1 MDGRGGAT
9 MRIFLIVLV
18 ASLIAS
24 IGLWNFGLA
33 QRIWPEHPL
42 LATAL
47 IAGVGAAVL
56 ELVLRRDARREAAKS
71 PQR

>member
-1 MDGRGGAT
+1 

-33 QRIWPEHPL
+33 QRIWPAHPL
-42 LATAL
+42 LATTFV
-47 IAGVGAAVL
+47 AGLGAAVL
-56 ELVLRRDARREAAKS
+56 QMVLRRDAQRETAKTS
-71 PQR
+71 QR